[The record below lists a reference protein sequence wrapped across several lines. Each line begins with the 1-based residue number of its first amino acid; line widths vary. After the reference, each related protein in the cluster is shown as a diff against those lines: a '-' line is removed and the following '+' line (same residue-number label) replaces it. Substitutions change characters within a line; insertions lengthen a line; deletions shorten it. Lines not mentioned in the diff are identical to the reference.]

1 MMTTM
6 VVRDAMPEDIE
17 QIRAIHEA
25 MGLDY
30 RMPNLESPLFLIQ
43 KVVETDGKIIAA
55 SALKVEAETYLWV
68 APELSAREKVDAM
81 YEMQPRLVAEAWE
94 KGIDQ
99 IVCWVPETVE
109 KKFAKRLR
117 AMGFSRDRDGWHSWS
132 RETTPDGR

>member
-1 MMTTM
+1 
-6 VVRDAMPEDIE
+6 
-17 QIRAIHEA
+17 
-25 MGLDY
+25 
-30 RMPNLESPLFLIQ
+30 
-43 KVVETDGKIIAA
+43 
-55 SALKVEAETYLWV
+55 
-68 APELSAREKVDAM
+68 
-81 YEMQPRLVAEAWE
+81 VAEAWE

>member
-1 MMTTM
+1 MTGTM
-6 VVRDAMPEDIE
+6 LVRDARVEDIAS
-17 QIRAIHEA
+17 IAAIHEA

-81 YEMQPRLVAEAWE
+81 YQMQPQMVAEAWE

>member
-25 MGLDY
+25 MALDY

-55 SALKVEAETYLWV
+55 SALKVEAEAYLWV
-68 APELSAREKVDAM
+68 APTLSAREKVDAM
-81 YEMQPRLVAEAWE
+81 YQMQPQLVAEAWE